1 VKNKVLILG
10 ISSFAGS
17 SFADYLLNKPTF
29 KIFGTYNNKKK
40 LPFDLF
46 LKKNKRYKFLKLFK
60 LDLSNNKNSLKKIIN
75 IIRPNYIID
84 FASICM
90 VNESWLYP
98 KYYFQVNFFSKIEF
112 IKNLCNQKKLRK
124 YIYIGTPEIFGSGKK
139 PIKESSKIYNP
150 STPYASSKL
159 ALEMFLNNF
168 IQNPIYKII
177 IARFSNFYGRGQPIH
192 RLIPRLVYCINKKK
206 KFPLH
211 GSGET
216 KRNFIFEDDFNRG
229 LEKVIT
235 NGKIG
240 SKYHFSGEKYFT
252 IKDIIKNVLHIKK
265 YCWDKLI
272 TQSMERKGKDK
283 NYYLDCKKTKRELD
297 WKCRVDIKNG
307 IMKTVK
313 YYDSIINDISEK
325 DMNFKKKK
333 K

>member
-1 VKNKVLILG
+1 MKKKVLILG
-10 ISSFAGS
+10 ISSFGGAN
-17 SFADYLLNKPTF
+17 FANYLLKKTNF
-29 KIFGTYNNKKK
+29 KIFGTLNNKKK

-60 LDLSNNKNSLKKIIN
+60 LDLTKNNNKLEKLTKKIS
-75 IIRPNYIID
+75 PNYIID

-90 VNESWLYP
+90 VNESWINP
-98 KYYFQVNFFSKIEF
+98 KHYFQINFYSKINF
-112 IKNLCNQKKLRK
+112 IKNLYQQKKLVK
-124 YIYIGTPEIFGSGKK
+124 YIYIGTPEIFGSDNK
-139 PIKESSKIYNP
+139 PIKESWMMYNP

-192 RLIPRLVYCINKKK
+192 RLIPRLVYCINKRG

-211 GSGET
+211 GNGKT

-229 LEKVIT
+229 LMKVIT

-252 IKDIIKNVLHIKK
+252 IKDVIKEVLHIKK
-265 YCWDKLI
+265 YSWDKLI
-272 TQSMERKGKDK
+272 EQSVERKGKDK
-283 NYYLDCKKTKRELD
+283 NYYLDCTKTKRELH
-297 WKCRVDIKNG
+297 WKCKIGLKIGIK
-307 IMKTVK
+307 KTVK
-313 YYDSIINDISEK
+313 YYDSIINNINKKDI
-325 DMNFKKKK
+325 NFKIKK
-333 K
+333 

>member
-1 VKNKVLILG
+1 MKKKVLILG
-10 ISSFAGS
+10 ISSFGGA
-17 SFADYLLNKPTF
+17 SFANYLLKKTNF
-29 KIFGTYNNKKK
+29 KIFGTFNNKKK

-60 LDLSNNKNSLKKIIN
+60 LDLTKNNKNLENLTKKIS
-75 IIRPNYIID
+75 PNYIID

-90 VNESWLYP
+90 VNESWINP
-98 KYYFQVNFFSKIEF
+98 KHYFQINFFSKINF
-112 IKNLCNQKKLRK
+112 IKNLYQQKKLVK
-124 YIYIGTPEIFGSGKK
+124 YIYIGTPEIFGSGIKL
-139 PIKESSKIYNP
+139 IKESSMMYNP

-240 SKYHFSGEKYFT
+240 LKYHFSGEKYFT

-265 YCWDKLI
+265 YSWDKLI
-272 TQSMERKGKDK
+272 DQKIERKGKDK

-297 WKCRVDIKNG
+297 WECRVDIKNG

-325 DMNFKKKK
+325 DVNFKIKKK
-333 K
+333 

>member
-1 VKNKVLILG
+1 MKKKVLILG

-17 SFADYLLNKPTF
+17 SFANYLLNKSSF
-29 KIFGTYNNKKK
+29 KIFGTYNKIKK

-46 LKKNKRYKFLKLFK
+46 LKKNKRYKSLKLFK
-60 LDLSNNKNSLKKIIN
+60 LDLGNNKNSLEKITS

-90 VNESWLYP
+90 VNESWIDP

-112 IKNLCNQKKLRK
+112 IKNLCNQNKLKK

-139 PIKESSKIYNP
+139 PIKENSMMYNP

-168 IQNPIYKII
+168 IKNPKYKII
-177 IARFSNFYGRGQPIH
+177 IARFSNFYGRGQPIY
-192 RLIPRLVYCINKKK
+192 RLIPKLVYCINKNK

-229 LEKVIT
+229 LKKVIT
-235 NGKIG
+235 IGKIG
-240 SKYHFSGEKYFT
+240 SKYHFSGDRCFT
-252 IKDIIKNVLHIKK
+252 IKDIIKNVLNIKK
-265 YCWDKLI
+265 YSWSKLI
-272 TQSMERKGKDK
+272 EQSSERKGKDK
-283 NYYLDCKKTKRELD
+283 SYYLDYKKTKRELG
-297 WKCRVDIKNG
+297 WKCRVVLKVGIK
-307 IMKTVK
+307 KTVK
-313 YYDSIINDISEK
+313 YYDSIINNINKREI
-325 DMNFKKKK
+325 NFKIKK
-333 K
+333 

>member
-1 VKNKVLILG
+1 MKNKVLILG

-17 SFADYLLNKPTF
+17 SFANYLLNKSTF
-29 KIFGTYNNKKK
+29 KIFGTYNNKNK

-46 LKKNKRYKFLKLFK
+46 LKKNKRYKSLKLFK
-60 LDLSNNKNSLKKIIN
+60 LDLSENKNSLEKIN
-75 IIRPNYIID
+75 NLIRPNYIID

-98 KYYFQVNFFSKIEF
+98 KYYYQVNFFSKIEF

-124 YIYIGTPEIFGSGKK
+124 YIYIGTPEIFGSGNK
-139 PIKESSKIYNP
+139 PIKENSMMYNP

-168 IQNPIYKII
+168 IQNPINKII
-177 IARFSNFYGRGQPIH
+177 IARFSNFYGKGQPIH
-192 RLIPRLVYCINKKK
+192 RLIPRLIYCINKKK
-206 KFPLH
+206 NFPLH

-229 LEKVIT
+229 LMKVIT

-252 IKDIIKNVLHIKK
+252 IKDVIKDVLHIKK
-265 YCWDKLI
+265 YSWDKLI
-272 TQSMERKGKDK
+272 EQSAERKGKDK
-283 NYYLDCKKTKRELD
+283 NYYLDCTKTKRELH
-297 WKCRVDIKNG
+297 WKCKIGLKIGIK
-307 IMKTVK
+307 KTVK
-313 YYDSIINDISEK
+313 YYDSIINNINKKDI
-325 DMNFKKKK
+325 NFKIKK
-333 K
+333 

>member
-1 VKNKVLILG
+1 MKKKVLILG
-10 ISSFAGS
+10 ISSFGGA
-17 SFADYLLNKPTF
+17 SFANYLLKKTNF
-29 KIFGTYNNKKK
+29 KIFGTFNNKKK

-60 LDLSNNKNSLKKIIN
+60 LDLTRNNNNLEKLTKKIS
-75 IIRPNYIID
+75 PNYIID

-90 VNESWLYP
+90 VNESWINP
-98 KYYFQVNFFSKIEF
+98 KHYFQINFFSKINF
-112 IKNLCNQKKLRK
+112 IKKLYQQKKLVK
-124 YIYIGTPEIFGSGKK
+124 YIYIGTPEIFGSGNK
-139 PIKESSKIYNP
+139 PIKESSMMYNP

-177 IARFSNFYGRGQPIH
+177 IARFSNFYGRGQSIY

-235 NGKIG
+235 HGKIG

-252 IKDIIKNVLHIKK
+252 IKDIIKNVLRIKK

-272 TQSMERKGKDK
+272 TQSVERKRKDK

-297 WKCRVDIKNG
+297 WRCRVDINNG
-307 IMKTVK
+307 IIKTVK
-313 YYDSIINDISEK
+313 YYDSIINDINKK
-325 DMNFKKKK
+325 DINFKIKK
-333 K
+333 

>member
-1 VKNKVLILG
+1 MKKKILILG
-10 ISSFAGS
+10 ISSFGGA
-17 SFADYLLNKPTF
+17 SFANYLLKKTNF
-29 KIFGTYNNKKK
+29 KIFGTFNNKKK

-60 LDLSNNKNSLKKIIN
+60 LDLTKNNNNLENLTKKIS
-75 IIRPNYIID
+75 PNYIID

-90 VNESWLYP
+90 VNESWIHP
-98 KYYFQVNFFSKIEF
+98 KHYFQINFFSKINF
-112 IKNLCNQKKLRK
+112 IKNLYQQKKLVK
-124 YIYIGTPEIFGSGKK
+124 YIYIGTPEIFGSNNK
-139 PIKESSKIYNP
+139 PIAEYSKLYNP

-159 ALEMFLNNF
+159 SLEMFLNSF

-216 KRNFIFEDDFNRG
+216 KRNFIFEDDFNCG
-229 LEKVIT
+229 LKKVIT

-240 SKYHFSGEKYFT
+240 SKYHFSGEKYYT

-265 YCWDKLI
+265 YSWDKLI
-272 TQSMERKGKDK
+272 DQKIERKGKDK
-283 NYYLDCKKTKRELD
+283 NYYLDCAKTKRELG
-297 WKCRVDIKNG
+297 WKSRVDIKNG
-307 IMKTVK
+307 IKKTVK
-313 YYDSIINDISEK
+313 YYDSIINEVNKKDI
-325 DMNFKKKK
+325 NFKIKK
-333 K
+333 

>member
-1 VKNKVLILG
+1 MKKKVLILG
-10 ISSFAGS
+10 ISSFGGA
-17 SFADYLLNKPTF
+17 SFANYLLKKTNF
-29 KIFGTYNNKKK
+29 KIFGTFNNKKK

-60 LDLSNNKNSLKKIIN
+60 LDLTRNNNNLEKLTKKIS
-75 IIRPNYIID
+75 PNYIID

-90 VNESWLYP
+90 VNESWINP
-98 KYYFQVNFFSKIEF
+98 KHYFQINFFSKINF
-112 IKNLCNQKKLRK
+112 IKKLYQQKKLVK
-124 YIYIGTPEIFGSGKK
+124 YIYIGTPEIFGSGNK
-139 PIKESSKIYNP
+139 PIKESSMMYNP

-211 GSGET
+211 GNGKT

-252 IKDIIKNVLHIKK
+252 IKDIIKNVLRIKK

-272 TQSMERKGKDK
+272 TQSMERKRKDK

-297 WKCRVDIKNG
+297 WRCRVDINNG
-307 IMKTVK
+307 IIKTVK
-313 YYDSIINDISEK
+313 YYDSIINDINKK
-325 DMNFKKKK
+325 DINFKIKK
-333 K
+333 

>member
-1 VKNKVLILG
+1 MKKKILILG
-10 ISSFAGS
+10 ISSFGGA
-17 SFADYLLNKPTF
+17 SFANYLLKKTNF
-29 KIFGTYNNKKK
+29 KIFGTFNNKKK

-60 LDLSNNKNSLKKIIN
+60 LDLTKNNNNLENLTKKIS
-75 IIRPNYIID
+75 PNYIID

-90 VNESWLYP
+90 VNESWIHP
-98 KYYFQVNFFSKIEF
+98 KHYFQINFFSKINF
-112 IKNLCNQKKLRK
+112 IKNLYQQKKLVK
-124 YIYIGTPEIFGSGKK
+124 YIYIGTPEIFGSNNK
-139 PIKESSKIYNP
+139 PVAEYSKLYNP

-159 ALEMFLNNF
+159 SLEMFLNSF

-216 KRNFIFEDDFNRG
+216 KRNFIFEDDFNCG
-229 LEKVIT
+229 LKKVIT

-240 SKYHFSGEKYFT
+240 SKYHFSGEKYYT

-265 YCWDKLI
+265 YSWDKLI
-272 TQSMERKGKDK
+272 DQKIERKGKDK
-283 NYYLDCKKTKRELD
+283 NYYLDCAKTKRELG
-297 WKCRVDIKNG
+297 WKSRIDIKNG
-307 IMKTVK
+307 IKKTVK
-313 YYDSIINDISEK
+313 YYDSIINEVNKKDI
-325 DMNFKKKK
+325 NFKIKK
-333 K
+333 